1 MAPALRRFR
10 GCAEARRTGKFVK
23 TFTSRIGPLA
33 PQRDEGGPDRGGRT
47 DMARISESTVRRLS
61 HYYRV
66 LEEVEAE
73 GGRLISSHR
82 LAEREGVTSAQVRK
96 DLSCFGSFG
105 RRGLGYNVAHL
116 REAIRSILGLDRRWR
131 VGVVGVGNLGTALLL
146 YRGFEQQGF
155 DVVAAFDRDPARIGR
170 PLGALVVRDIAE
182 LPQAAKEERLDLG
195 VIATPLRAAQEVADA
210 LVAAGV
216 RGILN
221 LAPRKLFVPPQVALR
236 TVDMTVEF
244 ESLSFALANVVT
256 RRSRRRPRS

>member
-1 MAPALRRFR
+1 M
-10 GCAEARRTGKFVK
+10 K
-23 TFTSRIGPLA
+23 TFTR
-33 PQRDEGGPDRGGRT
+33 GGGLPDRRDARVRRAAGMT
-47 DMARISESTVRRLS
+47 RISESTVRRLS

-66 LEEVEAE
+66 LEEVEGE

-116 REAIRSILGLDRRWR
+116 RQEIRAILGLDRRWR
-131 VGVVGVGNLGTALLL
+131 VGIVGVGNLGTALML
-146 YRGFEQQGF
+146 YRGFQQQGF
-155 DVVAAFDRDPARIGR
+155 DVVAAFDRDPARVGR
-170 PLGALVVRDIAE
+170 PLGGLAVRDIAE
-182 LPQAAKEERLDLG
+182 LPAVAKDGGLDLG
-195 VIATPLRAAQEVADA
+195 VIATPLKAAQEVADL

-221 LAPRKLFVPPQVALR
+221 LAPRKLFVPAHVALR

-244 ESLSFALANVVT
+244 ESLSFALTNVAPPA
-256 RRSRRRPRS
+256 RRRRPRA